1 MNNGSTSVVEDDEV
15 EITPRE
21 IEEKRKKDHERA
33 EERTAIS
40 VHVVHD
46 AVMTEGEEELRRP
59 SSALAWSA
67 LAAGLSMG
75 FSFVSEALLH
85 SMLPDAPWRPLI
97 SKFGYSVGF
106 LIVILGRQQLF
117 TENTLTVILPL
128 LHRRTL
134 KTLKSVARLW
144 AIVLSGNLLGALL
157 FAWVLSYTAVFEA
170 PVIASLNEIGAH
182 AIHGDFATTLLRGV
196 FAGWLIALMVW
207 VLPFADAGRVA
218 IIILLTF
225 IVGIAGFPHIIAG
238 SVEVL
243 YVALEG
249 VVPWQKSVFDYMIP
263 TFFGNVLGGVALVA
277 TLNHAQ
283 VVAGDTLGDNSYDGK
298 NQRGGMDR

>member
-1 MNNGSTSVVEDDEV
+1 MNNGVASVIDDDEE
-15 EITPRE
+15 EITP
-21 IEEKRKKDHERA
+21 EEVERKRQKDHEKA

-46 AVMTEGEEELRRP
+46 AVMQEGEDELRRP

-85 SMLPDAPWRPLI
+85 SMLPDAQWRPLI

-128 LHRRTL
+128 LHRRNL
-134 KTLKSVARLW
+134 KCLKNVARLW
-144 AIVLSGNLLGALL
+144 AIILSGNLLGALL
-157 FAWVLSYTAVFEA
+157 FAWVLSHTAVFEP
-170 PVIASLNEIGAH
+170 PVIAAFNEIGAH
-182 AIHGDFATTLLRGV
+182 AIHGDFATTMLRGV

-218 IIILLTF
+218 MIILLTF
-225 IVGIAGFPHIIAG
+225 LVGIAGFPHIIAG

-243 YVALEG
+243 YAALAG

-263 TFFGNVLGGVALVA
+263 TLFGNVLGGVALVA
-277 TLNHAQ
+277 MLNHAQ
-283 VVAGDTLGDNSYDGK
+283 VVSGDSIGDDTNKTTGANK
-298 NQRGGMDR
+298 